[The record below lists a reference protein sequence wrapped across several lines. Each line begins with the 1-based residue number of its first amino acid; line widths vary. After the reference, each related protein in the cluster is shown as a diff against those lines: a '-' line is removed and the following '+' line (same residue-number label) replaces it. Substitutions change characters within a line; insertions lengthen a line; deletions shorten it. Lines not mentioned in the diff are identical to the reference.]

1 MVRIHA
7 VIELAPGVWILLLRV
22 AIAKPFRNAE
32 AEEHQPEGDAHE
44 RHDQREP
51 SGIGAC
57 AGLGVAPEYKLKQD
71 RGEHSYANHRA
82 APLQKLARAVMGWAG
97 AFCGGGPRAGW
108 HGEKKSLIHHKGRK
122 RRGWQRRLKFG

>member
-1 MVRIHA
+1 MSATISANHPVL
-7 VIELAPGVWILLLRV
+7 VLAPVWR
-22 AIAKPFRNAE
+22 
-32 AEEHQPEGDAHE
+32 
-44 RHDQREP
+44 
-51 SGIGAC
+51 
-57 AGLGVAPEYKLKQD
+57 VAPEYKLKQD

-97 AFCGGGPRAGW
+97 AFCGGGRRAGW